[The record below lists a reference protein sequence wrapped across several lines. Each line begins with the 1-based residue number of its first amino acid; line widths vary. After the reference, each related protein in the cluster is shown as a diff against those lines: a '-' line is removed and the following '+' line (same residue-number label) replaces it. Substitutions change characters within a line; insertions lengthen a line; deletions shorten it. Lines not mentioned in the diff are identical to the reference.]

1 MIKDERPYQTWEFDE
16 ETSEGIERYAKA
28 HGITGDEVV
37 QLVVNSVSMR
47 CYSKYKE
54 ELREKINNLE
64 EKIDEIHEKEDILLD
79 ESLQILEKSNKY
91 LQKLID
97 EERSY
102 STDKL
107 FE

>member
-37 QLVVNSVSMR
+37 QLVVNDVSIMY
-47 CYSKYKE
+47 YSKAKE
-54 ELREKINNLE
+54 ELWEKINNLQ
-64 EKIDEIHEKEDILLD
+64 EKIDEIQEKEEILWD

-102 STDKL
+102 SIDKL